1 MRKNKAKIIVD
12 LSAENT
18 ELRKQTAEMS
28 SYISLLE
35 KLFQEMYKLLYEP
48 KRKTL

>member
-28 SYISLLE
+28 NYISLLE
-35 KLFQEMYKLLYEP
+35 KLFIEMYKKFIKL
-48 KRKTL
+48 